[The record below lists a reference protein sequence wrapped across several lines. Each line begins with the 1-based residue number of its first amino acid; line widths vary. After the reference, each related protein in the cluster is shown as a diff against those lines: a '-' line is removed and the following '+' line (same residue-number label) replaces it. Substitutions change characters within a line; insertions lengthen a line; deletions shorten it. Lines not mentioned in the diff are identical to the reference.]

1 MLNRSRFYLC
11 ASTRAVHLI
20 RVLSMSIVDYL
31 DTNQVLIGVPSRS
44 KKQIIEELAE
54 RVAML
59 TAPSQRC
66 LLDMIM
72 RRERLGSTGIGG
84 GIAIPHAV
92 HQEVTRTS
100 ALLAVLETPIDFD
113 AIDGQ
118 PVDIICLVVGP
129 TNDDTNNLKC
139 IASVTRSLQ
148 QGSTC
153 DKLRSVKSPEEILR
167 CLQTYGSIAA

>member
-1 MLNRSRFYLC
+1 M
-11 ASTRAVHLI
+11 STLKLVRVHLGL
-20 RVLSMSIVDYL
+20 RFVWVLSMSIVDYL

-66 LLDMIM
+66 LMDIIM
-72 RRERLGSTGIGG
+72 HRERLGSTGIGG

-92 HQEVTRTS
+92 HQDLTRTI
-100 ALLAVLETPIDFD
+100 ALLAILETPIDFD

-139 IASVTRSLQ
+139 IATVTRSLQ
-148 QGSTC
+148 QASTC
-153 DKLRSVKSPEEILR
+153 DKLRSVKSPEAILQ
-167 CLQTYGSIAA
+167 CLQTYGSVAA

>member
-1 MLNRSRFYLC
+1 
-11 ASTRAVHLI
+11 
-20 RVLSMSIVDYL
+20 MSIVDYL
-31 DTNQVLIGVPSRS
+31 DTNQVLISVPSRS
-44 KKQIIEELAE
+44 KKQVVEDLTE
-54 RVAML
+54 RVATL
-59 TAPSQRC
+59 TGLSQRC
-66 LLDMIM
+66 LLDMVM

-92 HQEVTRTS
+92 HDDLTRTI
-100 ALLAVLETPIDFD
+100 ALLAVLETPLDFD

-148 QGSTC
+148 QASTC
-153 DKLRSVKSPEEILR
+153 DKLRSVKSPEAVLR
-167 CLQTYGSIAA
+167 YLQAFGSVAA

>member
-1 MLNRSRFYLC
+1 
-11 ASTRAVHLI
+11 
-20 RVLSMSIVDYL
+20 MSIIDYL
-31 DTNQVLIGVPSRS
+31 DTNQVLIDVPSRS
-44 KKQIIEELAE
+44 KKQVIEELAE

-59 TAPSQRC
+59 TNLSQRC

-92 HQEVTRTS
+92 HNDLTRTFV
-100 ALLAVLETPIDFD
+100 LLAVLETPIDFD

-118 PVDIICLVVGP
+118 PVDIICLVIGP
-129 TNDDTNNLKC
+129 PNDNSNNLKC

-148 QGSTC
+148 QVSTC
-153 DKLRSVKSPEEILR
+153 DKLRSIKSPEAALQ
-167 CLQTYGSIAA
+167 CLQALGSVAA

>member
-1 MLNRSRFYLC
+1 
-11 ASTRAVHLI
+11 
-20 RVLSMSIVDYL
+20 MSIVDYL
-31 DTNQVLIGVPSRS
+31 DTNKVLIDVPSRS
-44 KKQIIEELAE
+44 KKQVIEDLAE
-54 RVAML
+54 RLATL
-59 TAPSQRC
+59 TGLSQRC
-66 LLDMIM
+66 LLDMVM

-92 HQEVTRTS
+92 HDDLTCTV
-100 ALLAVLETPIDFD
+100 ALFAVLETPVDFD

-148 QGSTC
+148 QASTC
-153 DKLRSVKSPEEILR
+153 EKLRAVKSPEAVLR
-167 CLQTYGSIAA
+167 CSQSFGSHCC